1 MHLLFVCTG
10 NICRS
15 PLAERLTLAYTEV
28 ERNALGDVMTA
39 RSAGTAAVVGRPIEP
54 SAGLVLQGLGGSS
67 DGFRARQLRV
77 EHIDAADLVLT
88 MTRKH
93 RAAVLQMAPRRMS
106 RTFTLREAASLL
118 TGVDVSSLA
127 HEPDLATRARH
138 LASALAK
145 LRGTRIARSDQLS
158 DDITD
163 PIGGDLEKFQRVG
176 EDIAN
181 ALLPLLGALARN
193 PVMPG

>member
-1 MHLLFVCTG
+1 
-10 NICRS
+10 
-15 PLAERLTLAYTEV
+15 
-28 ERNALGDVMTA
+28 
-39 RSAGTAAVVGRPIEP
+39 
-54 SAGLVLQGLGGSS
+54 
-67 DGFRARQLRV
+67 
-77 EHIDAADLVLT
+77 
-88 MTRKH
+88 
-93 RAAVLQMAPRRMS
+93 
-106 RTFTLREAASLL
+106 
-118 TGVDVSSLA
+118 VDVSSLA

-163 PIGGDLEKFQRVG
+163 PIGGDLERFQRVG